1 MGMGKTAVRWNL
13 SAQSASLNALFVL
26 CYLKRGLRSKFQP
39 GARRMRAIRSDFYGT
54 MWRAAANATGSQFRV
69 LSGNIGEISRGER
82 VLQVCDNRIS
92 VDDPTTLAR
101 AADKLATHQ
110 MLAQEGI
117 RVPRQIALEVGQFGD
132 ALDMLRTSLRPVV
145 IKPAANTGAGAGVST
160 NVRTPRQLKAAVAWA
175 RAYGPRILVEEQI
188 DGDCYRILVMA
199 GEVLDTVVRHPPKV
213 IGDGKATIRQ
223 LIRRENLLR
232 RSASVMRAQ
241 VLIRIDPDLQ
251 NKLSSQGLSLGSRP
265 EKDRV
270 VFLKGVIND
279 NGTTDN
285 VAANGVLCPAIIE
298 SARKAADVIGARLAG
313 IDLICRNPGLPL
325 EDSGGAVIE
334 VNANPGLYYH
344 YRPADSRYQ
353 VAEDVLAKVFSISS
367 IPLSV

>member
-1 MGMGKTAVRWNL
+1 MGMEKTEVRGNL
-13 SAQSASLNALFVL
+13 SAPSGSLNLLCAF
-26 CYLKRGLRSKFQP
+26 CYLKRGLRSKLQP
-39 GARRMRAIRSDFYGT
+39 GARRMRAIRSNFYGT

-69 LSGNIGEISRGER
+69 LSGNTGEISRGER
-82 VLQVCDNRIS
+82 VLQVSDNRIS
-92 VDDPTTLAR
+92 LDDPATLAR
-101 AADKLATHQ
+101 AADKLAIHK

-117 RVPRQIALEVGQFGD
+117 RVPRQIALEVNQFAD
-132 ALDMLRTSLRPVV
+132 ALEMLRTSQLPLV

-160 NVRTPRQLKAAVAWA
+160 NVRTLLQLRDAVAWA
-175 RAYGPRILVEEQI
+175 RAYGPRVLVEEQI

-199 GEVLDTVVRHPPKV
+199 GEVLDTVIRHPPKV
-213 IGDGKATIRQ
+213 IGDGVATIRQ

-232 RSASVMRAQ
+232 RGSGAIRAQ
-241 VLIRIDPDLQ
+241 VLIRIDPDLR
-251 NKLSSQGLSLGSRP
+251 NTLNSQGLNPGSRP
-265 EKDRV
+265 EKDSMV
-270 VFLKGVIND
+270 LLKRVIND

-313 IDLICRNPGLPL
+313 IDLICRDPGVPL

-344 YRPADSRYQ
+344 YRPADSRYR
-353 VAEDVLAKVFSISS
+353 VAENVLTRFFNSS
-367 IPLSV
+367 WVPSSL

>member
-1 MGMGKTAVRWNL
+1 MGMEKTAVGWKL
-13 SAQSASLNALFVL
+13 SVPSASLYLLFAL

-39 GARRMRAIRSDFYGT
+39 GARHMRAIRSNFYRT

-69 LSGNIGEISRGER
+69 LSGNIGEISRGEH

-101 AADKLATHQ
+101 AADKLATHK

-132 ALDMLRTSLRPVV
+132 ALEMLRTSRRPLV

-160 NVRTPRQLKAAVAWA
+160 NVRTPRQLKASVAWA

-188 DGDCYRILVMA
+188 EGDCYRILVMA
-199 GEVLDTVVRHPPKV
+199 GKVLDTVVRHPPKV
-213 IGDGKATIRQ
+213 IGDGMATIRQ

-232 RSASVMRAQ
+232 RGVGSIRAQ
-241 VLIRIDPDLQ
+241 VLIRIDPDLR
-251 NKLSSQGLSLGSRP
+251 NTLNSQGLNLGSRP

-270 VFLKGVIND
+270 VLLKGVIND

-285 VAANGVLCPAIIE
+285 VAANGVLCPAIVE
-298 SARKAADVIGARLAG
+298 SARKAADVIGMRLAG

-353 VAEDVLAKVFSISS
+353 VAEDVLARFFSSS
-367 IPLSV
+367 